1 MADPIEAR
9 GRRKDPT
16 GHTETLGSSSLIKQA
31 RVDSAGFVGR
41 QLEIP
46 EPPQLLL
53 TTLASLQAIG
63 LNETKGIF
71 FPRLTLG
78 KADNYP
84 GWKTRIGNDYYDWL
98 KAGQVSKASPALSGF
113 WAIVD
118 TSQRPDYAP
127 TRHLKEKWE
136 AVPKGTIQHPNDPEP
151 HNAIE
156 QIIRD
161 ARSKGEIETRDYWGA
176 ILPYLPTTSRFGVST
191 DEQDGIVFPRLAK
204 AIGLKVASDAKSQ
217 NPIIEDG
224 KVEVRRPT
232 LAEINYLGNLDR
244 FIHLNKYGT
253 SEAVLDVYRGILDPK
268 DQEAHKFPRAIITG
282 NTRREGVGQIDYIL
296 ADDHADA
303 VSFRFMIAFPLTP

>member
-1 MADPIEAR
+1 MSDAIEAGG
-9 GRRKDPT
+9 GRQGPT
-16 GHTETLGSSSLIKQA
+16 GHTETPSPSSLLDQA

-53 TTLASLQAIG
+53 TTLAMLRTIG
-63 LNETKGIF
+63 LRKTQGVF
-71 FPRLTLG
+71 FPTANLG
-78 KADNYP
+78 QSDNYP
-84 GWKTRIGNDYYDWL
+84 GWHIKIGTDYYDWL
-98 KAGQVSKASPALSGF
+98 KAGQVSKASPELSGV

-127 TRHLKEKWE
+127 NRHLKEKWE
-136 AVPKGTIQHPNDPEP
+136 AVPKGTIQHPHDPEP
-151 HNAIE
+151 HDAIE

-161 ARSKGEIETRDYWGA
+161 ARSKGEIKTRDYWGA

-204 AIGLKVASDAKSQ
+204 EIGLKVASDAKSK

-232 LAEINYLGNLDR
+232 LAELSYLVNLDR
-244 FIHLNKYGT
+244 FIHLTQYGT

-282 NTRREGVGQIDYIL
+282 NTRRGGVRQIDYIL
-296 ADDHADA
+296 ANDHADT
-303 VSFRFMIAFPLTP
+303 VSFRFVIVFSQTP